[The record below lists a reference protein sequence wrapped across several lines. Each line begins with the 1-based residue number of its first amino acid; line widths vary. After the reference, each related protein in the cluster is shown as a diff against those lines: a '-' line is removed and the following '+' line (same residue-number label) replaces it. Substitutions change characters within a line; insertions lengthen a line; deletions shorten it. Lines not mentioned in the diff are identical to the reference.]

1 MIGGIQDYQSIHIIQ
16 TLLYDNVYT
25 LTMNLGRDYDGHIEI
40 IIWYTL
46 YTKIFPTP
54 YVVPVNPGDTEKK
67 SAQVKIAQHL

>member
-1 MIGGIQDYQSIHIIQ
+1 
-16 TLLYDNVYT
+16 
-25 LTMNLGRDYDGHIEI
+25 MNLGRDYDGHIEI

-54 YVVPVNPGDTEKK
+54 YIVPVNPGDTEKN